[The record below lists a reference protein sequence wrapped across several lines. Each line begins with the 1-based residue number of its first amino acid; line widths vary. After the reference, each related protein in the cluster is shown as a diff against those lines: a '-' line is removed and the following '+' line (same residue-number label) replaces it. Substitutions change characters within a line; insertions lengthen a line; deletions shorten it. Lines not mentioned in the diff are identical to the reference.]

1 MNPLLFKELPMQ
13 DITSTREWI
22 EHYRANALDQLP
34 ITWEEGS
41 QLTKGQADA
50 IIPSLRAWQLG
61 ETSEGKQMIAA
72 ARLYALQSADPE
84 FVDVV
89 KLFIAEEQRHGE
101 LLGRFLDLHGAPRL
115 NRNWGDSIFRKLRH
129 LLPNMECWTTV
140 VIGVE
145 TLALVYYR
153 AIMEASSSRVL
164 RTICRQILKDE
175 VHHLRFQY
183 ERLALIGRRRGS
195 FARFFV
201 AILQRVLFASTTVAV
216 WVGHHR
222 ALRAGGYPFI
232 RFWKSAWLR
241 MEFHWQQMRKD
252 VCPTRLASAPACSLK
267 QISRPLT
274 DGYTNSL
281 EL

>member
-1 MNPLLFKELPMQ
+1 MRG
-13 DITSTREWI
+13 ITSSREWI

-34 ITWEEGS
+34 IPWEEVP
-41 QLTKGQADA
+41 QLTKAQAEA

-61 ETSEGKQMIAA
+61 ETSEGKQMLAA
-72 ARLYALQSADPE
+72 ARRYAQQAADPE

-115 NRNWGDSIFRKLRH
+115 KRNWGDSIFRKLRH

-153 AIMEASSSRVL
+153 AIMEASPSRVL

-183 ERLALIGRRRGS
+183 ERLALIGRQRGP
-195 FARFFV
+195 FTRLFV
-201 AILQRVLFASTTVAV
+201 ATLQRILFASTTVAV
-216 WVGHHR
+216 WIGHHR
-222 ALRAGGYPFI
+222 ALRAGGYSFI

-241 MEFHWQQMRKD
+241 MEFHWHQMRTE
-252 VCPTRLASAPACSLK
+252 VCPPRLASAAPGFDCRTLTTERPMTCL
-267 QISRPLT
+267 QFETDSRPF
-274 DGYTNSL
+274 
-281 EL
+281 ER

>member
-1 MNPLLFKELPMQ
+1 MR
-13 DITSTREWI
+13 DITSSREWI

-34 ITWEEGS
+34 IPWKEGS
-41 QLTKGQADA
+41 QLTKAQAEA

-61 ETSEGKQMIAA
+61 ETSEGKQMLAA
-72 ARLYALQSADPE
+72 ARRYAQQSADPE

-153 AIMEASSSRVL
+153 AIMEASQSPVL
-164 RTICRQILKDE
+164 RIICRQILKDE

-183 ERLALIGRRRGS
+183 ERLALIGRRRGH
-195 FARFFV
+195 FTRLFIAT
-201 AILQRVLFASTTVAV
+201 LQRILFASTTVAV
-216 WVGHHR
+216 WIGHHR
-222 ALRAGGYPFI
+222 ALRAGGYSFI

-241 MEFHWQQMRKD
+241 MEFHWRQMRMD
-252 VCPTRLASAPACSLK
+252 VCPPRLASAAPGFDCRTST
-267 QISRPLT
+267 SERPMPRLQFET
-274 DGYTNSL
+274 DIRPF
-281 EL
+281 ER